1 VARQTRDERRK
12 RRAESGAA
20 TGGAD
25 RTPPR
30 PPTRPT
36 PEPAPGGAPAP
47 RSGQSA
53 APAAP
58 AHAPARSGNIFVR
71 FYRFVGESIA
81 ELRKVEWP
89 SQKQVIQGTT
99 VVLIAC
105 IVVGFYLW
113 GADQVFK
120 RLVEHVLLR

>member
-1 VARQTRDERRK
+1 MPAGSS
-12 RRAESGAA
+12 AGAA
-20 TGGAD
+20 Y
-25 RTPPR
+25 
-30 PPTRPT
+30 
-36 PEPAPGGAPAP
+36 
-47 RSGQSA
+47 
-53 APAAP
+53 
-58 AHAPARSGNIFVR
+58 APARGGNIFVR
-71 FYRFVGESIA
+71 AYRFIGESIA

>member
-1 VARQTRDERRK
+1 MARQTRDERRK
-12 RRAESGAA
+12 RRAQSGAS

-30 PPTRPT
+30 PPTRLT

-47 RSGQSA
+47 A
-53 APAAP
+53 AATP
-58 AHAPARSGNIFVR
+58 AHTPAGRGNIFVR